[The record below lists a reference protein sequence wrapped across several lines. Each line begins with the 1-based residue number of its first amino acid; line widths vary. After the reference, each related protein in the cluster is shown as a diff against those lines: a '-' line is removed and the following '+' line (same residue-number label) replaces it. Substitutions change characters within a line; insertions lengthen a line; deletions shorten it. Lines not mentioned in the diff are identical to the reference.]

1 MINAITVDEVDKIF
15 DECIV
20 MAERVREIWDCELV
34 GRGTIKWAGCDGSDF
49 ENGRILPPEVEMSG
63 LSIISIGDMPGLE
76 CMETMGK
83 LMVLRVEIARRIAAA
98 KLPPL
103 VRQVMTLRYVQCLRW
118 RAIADIMSRSIRW
131 VYTQRDKG
139 LEVMRADV

>member
-1 MINAITVDEVDKIF
+1 MNMANEVDKIF

-20 MAERVREIWDCELV
+20 MAEKVREIWDCELV
-34 GRGTIKWAGCDGSDF
+34 GRGTLEWTAGDSRAC
-49 ENGRILPPEVEMSG
+49 ENGRILPPETEISG
-63 LSIISIGDMPGLE
+63 LSIISIGDMPGIE
-76 CMETMGK
+76 CMEAMGR
-83 LMVLRVEIARRIAAA
+83 LMVLRAEIARMIAAA

-118 RAIADIMSRSIRW
+118 RAIAESMSRSVRW

-139 LEVMRADV
+139 LDVLKE